1 MTPRR
6 TQQPA
11 QQHHPSHRKPSL
23 PTQLAQNK
31 QPGREQDLDRHATQD
46 PLLRQLSPAQPDKQR
61 RHRVNRLQHIKIP
74 TKSHTSLT
82 LTGEPCRNLVVVIVI
97 ETFENIPQQQNTS
110 SGTRQAFQKILRLD
124 ESKFPL
130 YASTT
135 KCSYDHFHQAFQKI
149 LRLDESKFPSY
160 ASTTK
165 CSYASITTSIKRSRK
180 FYASTKVHSFLTH
193 QQTTTIGQAIPETL

>member
-11 QQHHPSHRKPSL
+11 QQHHPSHHKPSL

-46 PLLRQLSPAQPDKQR
+46 PLLRQLSPAQPDEQR

-110 SGTRQAFQKILRLD
+110 SGT
-124 ESKFPL
+124 
-130 YASTT
+130 AS
-135 KCSYDHFHQAFQKI
+135 S
-149 LRLDESKFPSY
+149 
-160 ASTTK
+160 
-165 CSYASITTSIKRSRK
+165 
-180 FYASTKVHSFLTH
+180 
-193 QQTTTIGQAIPETL
+193 IPENTTPRRKQIPLVRINN